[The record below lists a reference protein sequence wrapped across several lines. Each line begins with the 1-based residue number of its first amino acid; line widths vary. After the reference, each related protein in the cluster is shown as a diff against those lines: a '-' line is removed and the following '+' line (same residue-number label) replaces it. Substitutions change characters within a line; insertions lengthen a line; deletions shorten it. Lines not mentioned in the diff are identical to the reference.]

1 MEGKMIDINEVKIS
15 GKLKR
20 NFEMFTDGYD
30 VYAKSEL
37 EVCEDGEDVSG
48 CVRIPFHIYNNAAV
62 ELINK
67 MKVDVGDKICISG
80 KIEVSEEYEPLSKTT
95 LTIPY
100 IAANC
105 IDWVEKEDSE
115 KLINTAINK
124 MVNKIVDK
132 YIEGE

>member
-1 MEGKMIDINEVKIS
+1 MSNINEVRLS

-48 CVRIPFHIYNNAAV
+48 CIRIPFRIYNNAAV

-67 MKVDVGDKICISG
+67 MKVNVGDKICISG
-80 KIEVSEEYEPLSKTT
+80 KIGISEEYEPLSKMT

-100 IAANC
+100 VAANC
-105 IDWVEKEDSE
+105 IDWVEKEESE
-115 KLINTAINK
+115 KLIDTAIT
-124 MVNKIVDK
+124 KIVDKLVDK
-132 YIEGE
+132 YIEGM

>member
-1 MEGKMIDINEVKIS
+1 MSNINEVRLS

-48 CVRIPFHIYNNAAV
+48 CIRIPFRIYNNAAV

-67 MKVDVGDKICISG
+67 MKVNVGDKICISG
-80 KIEVSEEYEPLSKTT
+80 KIGISEEYEPLSKMT

-100 IAANC
+100 VAANC
-105 IDWVEKEDSE
+105 IDWVEKEESE
-115 KLINTAINK
+115 KLIDTAITK
-124 MVNKIVDK
+124 MIDKMVDK
-132 YIEGE
+132 YIEGM

>member
-1 MEGKMIDINEVKIS
+1 MSSINEVRLS

-48 CVRIPFHIYNNAAV
+48 CIRIPFRIYNNAAV

-67 MKVDVGDKICISG
+67 MKVNVGDKICISG
-80 KIEVSEEYEPLSKTT
+80 KVGISEEYEPHSKMT

-105 IDWVEKEDSE
+105 IDWVEKEESE
-115 KLINTAINK
+115 KLIDTAITK
-124 MVNKIVDK
+124 MIDKMVDK
-132 YIEGE
+132 YIEGM